1 MLDILNTGLALPHV
15 MHLASTGIQRIN
27 SGGTS
32 TTSSGGTILTPVSG
46 SSITSAT
53 LTGTSSLQLG
63 IDKICNVVAGVGAG
77 AGVLGIIAGGLM
89 HTQVFH
95 NERAPETGKHIIK
108 NSLYGIGFMAGGPM
122 LLKMALAL

>member
-1 MLDILNTGLALPHV
+1 MIELLAAMNALPHSI
-15 MHLASTGIQRIN
+15 HLAS
-27 SGGTS
+27 
-32 TTSSGGTILTPVSG
+32 ILTPVS
-46 SSITSAT
+46 SSTITGAK
-53 LTGTSSLQLG
+53 LGVGAGADLQLG

-108 NSLYGIGFMAGGPM
+108 NSLYGIGLMAGGPM
-122 LLKMALAL
+122 LLKMVLAL

>member
-1 MLDILNTGLALPHV
+1 MIELLAAMNALPHSI
-15 MHLASTGIQRIN
+15 HLAS
-27 SGGTS
+27 
-32 TTSSGGTILTPVSG
+32 ILTPVS
-46 SSITSAT
+46 SSTITGAK
-53 LTGTSSLQLG
+53 LGVGAGADLQLG

>member
-1 MLDILNTGLALPHV
+1 MIELIAAAQALPHSV
-15 MHLASTGIQRIN
+15 HLAS
-27 SGGTS
+27 
-32 TTSSGGTILTPVSG
+32 ILTPVNG
-46 SSITSAT
+46 STIAGAGAGEAHS
-53 LTGTSSLQLG
+53 LGQLQTGL
-63 IDKICNVVAGVGAG
+63 DRICNVIAGVGAG

>member
-1 MLDILNTGLALPHV
+1 MMIELVSALTVVPHSLHLATDIL
-15 MHLASTGIQRIN
+15 STGAAKAN
-27 SGGTS
+27 GA
-32 TTSSGGTILTPVSG
+32 
-46 SSITSAT
+46 SISANPIV
-53 LTGTSSLQLG
+53 GENGLQTG
-63 IDKICNVVAGVGAG
+63 IDRICNVIAGVGAG

>member
-1 MLDILNTGLALPHV
+1 MMIELVSALTVVPHSLHLATDIL
-15 MHLASTGIQRIN
+15 STGAAKAN
-27 SGGTS
+27 SS
-32 TTSSGGTILTPVSG
+32 SIASSGLGVG
-46 SSITSAT
+46 AGAT
-53 LTGTSSLQLG
+53 LQTG
-63 IDKICNVVAGVGAG
+63 IDRICNVVAGVGAG